1 MSRCIVAILAVVV
14 TSITVDA
21 QRQHSSSPSGSGPAT
36 VDVEAG
42 FGFAI
47 GSGDN
52 PSPSL
57 GTLNA
62 GIVVWPARNWGAS
75 LRFVGGPR
83 DRQLNPKRLSYR
95 TITARFRREAPLGL
109 IAEMGTGLVIRGR
122 FEKASSEFSEQQRA
136 VHPRATFGGVVIETL
151 LGSRF
156 NDHFGFK
163 AGISCTVGAKTIV
176 IHPAIVA
183 TAGF

>member
-1 MSRCIVAILAVVV
+1 MSRYILAILAVAF
-14 TSITVDA
+14 TSIAVDA
-21 QRQHSSSPSGSGPAT
+21 QGQHSSWSPGSERGA

-47 GSGDN
+47 GSGEN

-57 GTLNA
+57 NTLNA

-75 LRFVGGPR
+75 IRFVRGPR
-83 DRQLNPKRLSYR
+83 DRQLSPERLSYR
-95 TITARFRREAPLGL
+95 TITARFRREGPLGL

-122 FEKASSEFSEQQRA
+122 FEKASSQFFEQGRP
-136 VHPRATFGGVVIETL
+136 VHPRATFGGVVVETL

-156 NDHFGFK
+156 SEHFGFK
-163 AGISCTVGAKTIV
+163 AGVSCTVGANAIV
-176 IHPAIVA
+176 MHPALVA
-183 TAGF
+183 TVGF